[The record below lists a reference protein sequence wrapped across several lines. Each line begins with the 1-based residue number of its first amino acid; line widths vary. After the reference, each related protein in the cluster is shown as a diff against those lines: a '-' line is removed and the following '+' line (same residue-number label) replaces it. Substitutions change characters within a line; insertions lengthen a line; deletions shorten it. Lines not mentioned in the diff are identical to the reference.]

1 MSTSYGS
8 AEPASS
14 SAQNN
19 VRQTDKFNGSKTW
32 ASSFSGT
39 RDVDM
44 LKASSTQIAKRFSQ
58 DRGAAQLEP
67 IGVTHHGRVTEV
79 LISKD
84 DYDDYVRLKSLA
96 TRAFSLKDI
105 SDEAIAALEKT
116 EMDPRHAHLDPL
128 MGD

>member
-14 SAQNN
+14 SEQNN
-19 VRQTDKFNGSKTW
+19 VRQTDTFNRLQTRV
-32 ASSFSGT
+32 SSFSAT
-39 RDVDM
+39 SDVDM
-44 LKASSTQIAKRFSQ
+44 LKAPSTEIARRFSQ
-58 DRGAAQLEP
+58 YREAAQHQP
-67 IGVTHHGRVTEV
+67 VGVTHDGRVTEV
-79 LISKD
+79 LISKTA
-84 DYDDYVRLKSLA
+84 YDDYVRLKSLA
-96 TRAFSLKDI
+96 TRAFSLRDI